1 MGDEDEYWGPK
12 SIVIDNGSFNIKAG
26 FNGDEI
32 PKISLRN
39 VIGENK
45 DYDGKK
51 VGNEKEIIIG
61 EEALNKRGMLN
72 IKFPMKRSMI
82 KDWESLEKIWNYIFT
97 NELKVNQKEYNVL
110 ITQPINN
117 IKENKEKIAEIMFE
131 SFNIPGLYIADSTL
145 LSLYA
150 AGKFTG
156 MVIDMG
162 DGITQ
167 FSPFY
172 DGFLFEDKFERI
184 NIGGKDI
191 TKYMR
196 KILNK
201 KGFTFEKI
209 SGKIIPNTI
218 KEEACFFPLTDDEEV
233 GVYEYK
239 LPDGSCIN
247 LKEERFNCP
256 EAILFNPLLKSN
268 ENKSIAEIC
277 NNIIQK
283 CDVYLKKDF
292 YNCIILSG
300 GNSMLKGLPERFTKE
315 IKDLVNESMK
325 KEITVIA
332 NPERK
337 FATWI
342 GGSILSGISTFD
354 DKWTTNKEYEENGP
368 NIIINR
374 F

>member
-1 MGDEDEYWGPK
+1 MGDEDEFWGPK

-45 DYDGKK
+45 DDDGKK
-51 VGNEKEIIIG
+51 VGTEKEIIIG

-97 NELKVNQKEYNVL
+97 NELKVNQKEYNIL
-110 ITQPINN
+110 ISQPINN

-131 SFNIPGLYIADSTL
+131 SFNIPGLYLADSTIL
-145 LSLYA
+145 TLYS

-156 MVIDMG
+156 MAIDMG
-162 DGITQ
+162 DGSTQ
-167 FSPFY
+167 FSPVF
-172 DGFLFEDKFERI
+172 DGHLLEDKFERI

-201 KGFTFEKI
+201 KGYKFEKVYEKYI
-209 SGKIIPNTI
+209 GNDI
-218 KEEACFFPLTDDEEV
+218 KEKACFFPLLDEKVEV
-233 GVYEYK
+233 FEYK

-247 LKEERFNCP
+247 LKEERFSCP
-256 EAILFNPLLKSN
+256 EAILFNPLLKLKESKN
-268 ENKSIAEIC
+268 FVEIC
-277 NNIIQK
+277 NNLIQR
-283 CDVYLKKDF
+283 CDIYLKKEF
-292 YNCIILSG
+292 YNAIILSG
-300 GNSMLKGLPERFTKE
+300 GNSMFKGLPERFTKE
-315 IKDLVNESMK
+315 IKNLVNKSMK
-325 KEITVIA
+325 EEIRVIA

-342 GGSILSGISTFD
+342 GGSIFSSVSTF
-354 DKWTTNKEYEENGP
+354 KKLRILKKEYEEKGP
-368 NIIINR
+368 NIIINK